1 MIPYPGDSMCKQFYF
16 IGLGYVGLLA
26 SALPLAAQKAPVPA
40 IQVPSPIRVEG
51 RVLDLKGAPVP
62 AAVVALVPGN
72 PADARVCAVDA
83 TGHFVLDGSP
93 GKKWGLTVTASG
105 FLPHFSNLD
114 IEPGRTVPA
123 VEVKLRPGGFPVRGM
138 VIAAK
143 GHSLEGMRLGFSRFS
158 QEEGDVFF
166 AEVNQQ
172 RFELNLAQGVYTIDA
187 AAKDQSF
194 IGGRFDLKGEKTDIS
209 VTLKAEPVPAGG
221 EVLAWIKTNAI
232 PIRTV
237 LPGQGFEDLRP
248 LEAIVG
254 NARVVGLGEATH
266 GTKEFFQLKHR
277 ILEFLVEKEG
287 FTLFGLEADM
297 PEASLLDDYVLTGK
311 GDPAEAL
318 AITHP
323 VWNVKEML
331 ALIRWMRA
339 YNANPAHPKKLRFY
353 GFDMQERKRT
363 YACVKA
369 WLDEEDSD
377 EAVRLARINDRM
389 TALLGAPEG
398 SSSTERLD
406 AWQDLARG
414 IEAIVQRQEKRMAVS
429 IPAGQSKVDKRQ
441 IQNLR
446 LLAQFAGSR
455 GEADRGLRDQFM
467 ATNVAWRLSQDP
479 DAKMVLWA
487 HNGHIAYRPGV
498 KLGAETLGW
507 YLRRS
512 MGQAYRNFGFAF
524 RDGAF
529 RAWDAGPERKGE
541 MTFTVAPQAKGTLDA
556 ALGSTNLP
564 ILALDLG
571 RLPGQ
576 GPVRAWFEAPQ
587 GTWDIGA
594 EFISASADRFLQKEP
609 ITAYYDAL
617 LFVSRTSAATA
628 CQKP

>member
-1 MIPYPGDSMCKQFYF
+1 MCRQSYF

-26 SALPLAAQKAPVPA
+26 SALSLAAQKAPVPV
-40 IQVPSPIRVEG
+40 IQVPSSIRVEG
-51 RVLDLKGAPVP
+51 RVLDLKGDPVP
-62 AAVVALVPGN
+62 SAVVALVPAN
-72 PADARVCAVDA
+72 PADARVRVVDA
-83 TGHFVLDGSP
+83 SGHFVLDGSP

-114 IEPGRTVPA
+114 IEPGKTVPA

-166 AEVNQQ
+166 AEVKQQ
-172 RFELNLAQGVYTIDA
+172 RFDLNLAPGAYTIDA

-194 IGGRFDLKGEKTDIS
+194 IGGRFDLKGEKTDIR
-209 VTLKAEPVPAGG
+209 VTLKAEPVPAGA

-232 PIRTV
+232 PLQTV

-287 FTLFGLEADM
+287 FTLFGLEAGM
-297 PEASLLDDYVLTGK
+297 PEASLLDDYVLTGN

-318 AITHP
+318 AMTHP
-323 VWNVKEML
+323 VWNVEEML
-331 ALIRWMRA
+331 ALIRWMRT
-339 YNANPAHPKKLRFY
+339 YNANPTHPKKLRFY

-369 WLDEEDSD
+369 WLDREDPG
-377 EAVRLARINDRM
+377 EAVHLAILNDRM
-389 TALLGAPEG
+389 GALLGAPQG
-398 SSSTERLD
+398 SSGPESLK
-406 AWQDLARG
+406 AWQGVAQEV
-414 IEAIVQRQEKRMAVS
+414 EAIAQHLEKRMAGS
-429 IPAGQSKVDKRQ
+429 SPATPAETARRQ
-441 IQNLR
+441 LQNLR
-446 LLAQFAGSR
+446 LLAEFAAFR
-455 GEADRGLRDQFM
+455 GEAYRGLRDHFM

-498 KLGAETLGW
+498 KLGAETMGW
-507 YLRRS
+507 YLRCS

-529 RAWDAGPERKGE
+529 RAWDAGPERKGA

>member
-1 MIPYPGDSMCKQFYF
+1 MRKHFHFKAPHAVCFLVFG
-16 IGLGYVGLLA
+16 
-26 SALPLAAQKAPVPA
+26 LPLMAQAPPA
-40 IQVPSPIRVEG
+40 RANPISPSIRVEG
-51 RVLDLKGAPVP
+51 RVLDLDGHPVP
-62 AAVVALVPGN
+62 AAMVALVPAN
-72 PADARVCAVDA
+72 PADARIQVVDA
-83 TGHFVLDGSP
+83 SGHFMLEGSP
-93 GKKWGLTVTASG
+93 GTKWGLTVTASG

-114 IEPGRTVPA
+114 IEPGKTDPA
-123 VEVKLRPGGFPVRGM
+123 VEVKLRPGGFPVRGT
-138 VIAAK
+138 VLAAK

-166 AEVNQQ
+166 AEVKQQ
-172 RFELNLAQGVYTIDA
+172 RFDLNLAPGAYTIDA
-187 AAKDQSF
+187 TAKDQSF
-194 IGGRFDLKGEKTDIS
+194 IGGRFDLKGEKTDIR
-209 VTLKAEPVPAGG
+209 VMLKAEPVPAGA
-221 EVLAWIKTNAI
+221 EVLAWIKTNAL
-232 PIRTV
+232 PLRTV

-287 FTLFGLEADM
+287 FTLFGLEAGM
-297 PEASLLDDYVLTGK
+297 PEASLLDDFVLTGK

-318 AITHP
+318 AMTHP
-323 VWNVKEML
+323 VWNVEEML

-363 YACVKA
+363 YACVKV
-369 WLDEEDSD
+369 WLDEEDPG
-377 EAVRLARINDRM
+377 EAVRLASLNDRM
-389 TALLGAPEG
+389 SALLGAPQS
-398 SSSTERLD
+398 SSSTERLK
-406 AWQDLARG
+406 AWKDLAQEV
-414 IEAIVQRQEKRMAVS
+414 EALTQRQEKRMAVS
-429 IPAGQSKVDKRQ
+429 ISAGLSEVARCQF
-441 IQNLR
+441 QNIR
-446 LLAQFAGSR
+446 LLAQFAAVR
-455 GEADRGLRDQFM
+455 GDADRGLRDRFM
-467 ATNVAWRLSQDP
+467 ATNVAWRLAQDP
-479 DAKMVLWA
+479 GAKMVLWA

-498 KLGAETLGW
+498 KIGAETMGW

-529 RAWDAGPERKGE
+529 RAWDAGPERKGA

-576 GPVRAWFEAPQ
+576 GPIREWFEAPQ
-587 GTWDIGA
+587 GTWDVGA
-594 EFISASADRFLQKEP
+594 EFIPASADRFLQKEP

-617 LFVSRTSAATA
+617 LFVSRTLAATP